1 MPWRP
6 SYKSDT
12 IIDQIG
18 YSEPIY
24 PVCVIG
30 HATVLTATK
39 AAVQGWRWNVCPNS
53 SCCLIS
59 MCSTNC
65 CMKSSIVA
73 LGPL

>member
-39 AAVQGWRWNVCPNS
+39 AGVEVERMPILPA
-53 SCCLIS
+53 
-59 MCSTNC
+59 
-65 CMKSSIVA
+65 A
-73 LGPL
+73 